1 MKEDDGDWKDIATA
15 KAYDKEYK
23 VPDLKPD
30 KKYDFAVVAE
40 NKIGRGDA
48 METTAPT
55 VLKAKPKK
63 PGKICVFLK
72 YRKIMNRH
80 IERIKS
86 SIFLVQG
93 KNINC
98 IFD

>member
-1 MKEDDGDWKDIATA
+1 MMKEDDGDWKDIATA

-40 NKIGRGDA
+40 NKVGPGDA

-63 PGKICVFLK
+63 PGKICVLL
-72 YRKIMNRH
+72 
-80 IERIKS
+80 E
-86 SIFLVQG
+86 VP
-93 KNINC
+93 KNHEC
-98 IFD
+98 AYS